1 MFCTK
6 SVLTNFVKITGKHL
20 CQSLFFNKV
29 LGLRPATLLK
39 KETLEQVFSCE
50 FYEIFK
56 NTNFHTTT
64 LVAAS
69 GQLNLTINLVICL
82 AETFK

>member
-1 MFCTK
+1 MFCKK
-6 SVLTNFVKITGKHL
+6 SVLTNFVKITGKQL
-20 CQSLFFNKV
+20 FQSLFFNKV

-50 FYEIFK
+50 FYDIFK
-56 NTNFHTTT
+56 NTFFHRTT

-69 GQLNLTINLVICL
+69 GQLNLTINLVIYL